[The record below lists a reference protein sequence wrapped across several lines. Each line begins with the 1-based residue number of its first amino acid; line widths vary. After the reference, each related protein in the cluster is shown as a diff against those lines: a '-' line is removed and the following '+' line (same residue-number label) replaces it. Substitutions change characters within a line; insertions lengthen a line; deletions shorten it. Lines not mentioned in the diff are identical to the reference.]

1 MKKVI
6 LLITCATLAA
16 VNVFAQQVIKANN
29 ATNHIGEQVVIVDSI
44 YNIKIYNDST
54 AVIDLGGKNMKASL
68 NVVFDFNTKCKFDAK
83 FVKDFKES
91 KIVVSGYVVLVDGQ
105 PAIVVTEKEKLKFLS
120 SSADQKWLA
129 MSKVPYDRNRN

>member
-6 LLITCATLAA
+6 LLLTCAALTV

-44 YNIKIYNDST
+44 CNIKIYNDST
-54 AVIDLGGKNMKASL
+54 AVIDLGGKDMKACL
-68 NVVFDFNTKCKFDAK
+68 NIVFDFNSKCKFDAK

-120 SSADQKWLA
+120 STADQKWLA
-129 MSKVPYDRNRN
+129 MSNIPYDRNRN